1 MLYDR
6 PYMRDSSDFSAKNIS
21 MVTLLLVSTI
31 VVFVL
36 QQLLS
41 VFFPGSGGGENYFL
55 VDWFALSSTHFNEL
69 KVWTAFTYSFLHSTQ
84 GIIHILGNMLGL
96 FFIGRVIEP
105 VIGRRDLL
113 ALYLGGGLVGG
124 LVFLA
129 VHLSDSTLVVGASAS
144 VLALVSFFCLI
155 KPEERITLLLFFIL
169 PITIKPKWLFRG
181 LLGYSIFGVIFYELL
196 GMGGSV
202 LPVAHSAHLG
212 GMLAGIAYYRW
223 VYLRSGSFFKSDHS
237 KPIIELPDW
246 FKRKQKTE
254 PHISYK
260 VNRTRRD
267 DLQKEVDR
275 ILDKINDSGFGSLDA
290 SEKATLDQARD
301 LLRK

>member
-1 MLYDR
+1 MIYDR
-6 PYMRDSSDFSAKNIS
+6 PYMRDTSDFTSKNTS

-31 VVFVL
+31 AVFVL

-41 VFFPGSGGGENYFL
+41 VFFPGSGGRENYFL
-55 VDWFALSSTHFNEL
+55 VNWFALNSTNFKEL
-69 KVWTAFTYSFLHSTQ
+69 KVWTVFTYSFLHSTQ
-84 GIIHILGNMLGL
+84 GILHILGNMLGL
-96 FFIGRVIEP
+96 FFIGRIIEP
-105 VIGRRDLL
+105 IIGRRDLL
-113 ALYLGGGLVGG
+113 ALYFGGALIGG
-124 LVFLA
+124 LVFLG
-129 VHLSDSTLVVGASAS
+129 VHLNDTIIVVGASAS

-155 KPEERITLLLFFIL
+155 KPEEPITLLLFFIL

-181 LLGYSIFGVIFYELL
+181 LLGYSIFGVVFYELL
-196 GMGGSV
+196 GLGQSII
-202 LPVAHSAHLG
+202 PVAHSAHLG
-212 GMLAGIAYYRW
+212 GIFAGMAYYRFAHR
-223 VYLRSGSFFKSDHS
+223 RSGSLFQSEGS
-237 KPIIELPDW
+237 KPTIELPAW
-246 FKRKQKTE
+246 FKRKQQIE
-254 PHISYK
+254 PQISYK